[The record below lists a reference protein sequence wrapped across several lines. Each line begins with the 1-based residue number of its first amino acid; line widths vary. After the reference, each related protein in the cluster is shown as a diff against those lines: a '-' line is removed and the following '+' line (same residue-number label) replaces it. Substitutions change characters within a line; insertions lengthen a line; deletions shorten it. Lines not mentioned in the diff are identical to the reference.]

1 MLWEEAHDINDTVI
15 SPRHLDQSVI
25 GSLPLCFSNSKSF
38 LLPFQA
44 DFVKVAHPDPEFRK
58 AAEKTCIEIGTV
70 VEK

>member
-1 MLWEEAHDINDTVI
+1 MSVAKFKILIILTV
-15 SPRHLDQSVI
+15 SEL
-25 GSLPLCFSNSKSF
+25 SL

-58 AAEKTCIEIGTV
+58 AAEKTCVEIGTV